1 MLGYIPIHE
10 LEQLTIKEWELYI
23 KGARHRRL
31 DTLEDLRTQSIMQA
45 RLSGGKDI
53 KKISKNLEHE
63 RQLIDKTE
71 TSVEHDKA
79 HEKWIKH
86 KTREVQR
93 QALQRWLDSKKK

>member
-1 MLGYIPIHE
+1 
-10 LEQLTIKEWELYI
+10 
-23 KGARHRRL
+23 
-31 DTLEDLRTQSIMQA
+31 MQA

-79 HEKWIKH
+79 HDKWIKR

-93 QALQRWLDSKKK
+93 KALQRWLDSKKK

>member
-1 MLGYIPIHE
+1 MGYIPIHE
-10 LEQLTIKEWELYI
+10 LDQLTIKEWELYI

-31 DTLEDLRTQSIMQA
+31 DILEDLRTQSIMQA

-71 TSVEHDKA
+71 TSVEHDKV
-79 HEKWIKH
+79 HDKWIKR